1 MSKELEK
8 IRNIAKDLAI
18 ETDEL
23 YNYIMK
29 KFEIEIGKSNNR
41 IKYIIEHLLSWTFT
55 NTLKSLKNIS
65 KNNVYTRQ

>member
-41 IKYIIEHLLSWTFT
+41 IKYIIEHLLS
-55 NTLKSLKNIS
+55 
-65 KNNVYTRQ
+65 